1 VKTAV
6 LGGKGLLGSHLVPLL
21 AQRSYEITTTTRNPM
36 DEGEVKA
43 DFLTGE
49 GMREAITGAD
59 VVVHLVSDATK
70 PKKTD
75 IDGTRRLLAMM
86 DGQHLVYI
94 SIVGV
99 DRHPFSYYKAKHQT
113 EHLIRESGVPHSI
126 LRATQFHDFIARIM
140 KAACRPPLA
149 LIPKRFVF
157 QPIDTG
163 EVAAALAEL
172 IESQSPG
179 LQPDLAGPEILTA
192 EHLARTLMEAI
203 GRERPMLN
211 LPVPGQAARA
221 FRDGL
226 HTNPDRSVGSKTWS
240 EYLEQFRD
248 S

>member
-1 VKTAV
+1 MF
-6 LGGKGLLGSHLVPLL
+6 GGKGVLGSKLVPLL
-21 AQRSYEITTTTRNPM
+21 EESGHDTIVTTRTPS
-36 DEGEVKA
+36 GENELRA
-43 DFLTGE
+43 DFLTGD
-49 GMREAITGAD
+49 GMKEAISDSD

-75 IDGTRRLLAMM
+75 VEGTRRLLEMM
-86 DGQHLVYI
+86 QGQHLVYI

-99 DRHPFSYYKAKHQT
+99 DRHPFAYYRAKHEAEQ
-113 EHLIRESGVPHSI
+113 LIADSGVSHSI

-140 KAACRPPLA
+140 RAACRPPLA
-149 LIPKRFVF
+149 LIPKEFVF
-157 QPIDTG
+157 QPIDTA
-163 EVAAALAEL
+163 EVATSLSRL
-172 IESQSPG
+172 VVSQSPG
-179 LQPDLAGPEILTA
+179 LQPDVAGPEILTA

-226 HTNPDRSVGSKTWS
+226 HTNPDRAVGTKTWN

-248 S
+248 R

>member
-1 VKTAV
+1 MKITVF
-6 LGGKGLLGSHLVPLL
+6 GGKGLLGSHLLPLL
-21 AQRSYEITTTTRNPM
+21 AESGHDTIITTRSPSGKN
-36 DEGEVKA
+36 ELKA

-49 GMREAITGAD
+49 GMNEAVSEAD

-70 PKKTD
+70 PRKTD
-75 IDGTRRLLAMM
+75 IDGTGRLLGMM
-86 DGQHLVYI
+86 GDQHLVYI

-99 DRHPFSYYKAKHQT
+99 DRHPFAYYRAKYET
-113 EHLIRESGVPHSI
+113 EQLIVDSGISHSI

-140 KAACRPPLA
+140 RAACRPPLA
-149 LIPKRFVF
+149 LVPKKFVF
-157 QPIDTG
+157 QPIDTA
-163 EVAAALAEL
+163 EVAATLTEL

-226 HTNPDRSVGSKTWS
+226 HTNADRAVGTKTWDT
-240 EYLEQFRD
+240 YLEQFRD